1 MGRHRS
7 VRYFPGAQLSPS
19 FFRPLLAK
27 ALERLELEVTEVTV
41 LETDPDASIV
51 SEVAARGLGH
61 KLVGVIPLRIGYSTA
76 GGPDSIDVVAKFKA
90 LDEEGI
96 IEAGRVA
103 SLCGGELSR
112 AY

>member
-51 SEVAARGLGH
+51 SVVAARGLGH

-76 GGPDSIDVVAKFKA
+76 VGPDSIDGVAKFQA
-90 LDEEGI
+90 PDAVEL
-96 IEAGRVA
+96 IEARRVA
-103 SLCGGELSR
+103 RLSV
-112 AY
+112 AW